1 MVMLYRNL
9 HYSEACY
16 NEVEL
21 CVAKTKALISCA
33 VKHMQKAGFLMTLVI
48 SILQG

>member
-1 MVMLYRNL
+1 MISVILKL

-21 CVAKTKALISCA
+21 YHLYNTSNFNDYKTPL
-33 VKHMQKAGFLMTLVI
+33 LRL
-48 SILQG
+48 SINW